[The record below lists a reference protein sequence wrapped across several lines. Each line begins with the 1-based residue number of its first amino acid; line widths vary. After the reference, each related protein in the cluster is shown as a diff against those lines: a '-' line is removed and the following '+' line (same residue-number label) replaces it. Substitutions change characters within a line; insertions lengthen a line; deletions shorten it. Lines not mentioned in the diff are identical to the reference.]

1 MIRRKALI
9 RRQAFIKRQAI
20 TRRQANRL
28 RMWLPALFLLLGAV
42 LNSYNLLATLGHPR
56 PLQPSS
62 LIIGLISSANVLL
75 NATTLAMHVVE
86 SEHVLQRARLPLY
99 LPVLLVVWL
108 GTSAVSFWSV
118 ALLSTLYCVT
128 VVRSS
133 SPLLLTVRRNVGVVV
148 RAGLTLMLVSSY
160 LVFLPFLSLQRRPV
174 PCSTHA
180 SNDPIA
186 LNTTNASQSL
196 PQTALQN
203 LQENVTCVS
212 SVVGFPVRLNMYVY
226 VASFISYM
234 LLLPMCTMLPTS
246 LRLVFFLFSHALSM
260 KAHHGGVGSPDSYL
274 LVCGVTVALV
284 WVFIC
289 TLITITIFY
298 IHSTYYSKLSADF
311 LFYTFSF
318 YCLAS
323 ATLLSASNLPLRQR
337 LQVLFCRPCAVQG

>member
-1 MIRRKALI
+1 MLSND
-9 RRQAFIKRQAI
+9 
-20 TRRQANRL
+20 TRAPNRL

-160 LVFLPFLSLQRRPV
+160 LVFLPFLSLQR
-174 PCSTHA
+174 
-180 SNDPIA
+180 
-186 LNTTNASQSL
+186 Q
-196 PQTALQN
+196 
-203 LQENVTCVS
+203 NVTCVS

>member
-1 MIRRKALI
+1 
-9 RRQAFIKRQAI
+9 
-20 TRRQANRL
+20 RRQANRL

-160 LVFLPFLSLQRRPV
+160 LVFLPFLSLQ
-174 PCSTHA
+174 
-180 SNDPIA
+180 
-186 LNTTNASQSL
+186 
-196 PQTALQN
+196 TALQN

-337 LQVLFCRPCAVQG
+337 LQVLFCR